1 MLHYT
6 RIMRDKIKIL
16 FAIIALL
23 FFIEMAAQAQS
34 HNLPQ
39 PQMNEVSNDPLPPP
53 PGLPID
59 FGISAL
65 IAAGLGLGIHHIRNR
80 K

>member
-1 MLHYT
+1 M
-6 RIMRDKIKIL
+6 
-16 FAIIALL
+16 ALL
-23 FFIEMAAQAQS
+23 LSVDIAAQAQS
-34 HNLPQ
+34 HKLPQ
-39 PQMNEVSNDPLPPP
+39 PQMNEVSSTDLPPP

-65 IAAGLGLGIHHIRNR
+65 IAAGLGLGIRHISKR